1 MKPKMKRAVQEIIY
15 IEKNRP
21 KTGNKQI
28 KGEEM

>member
-1 MKPKMKRAVQEIIY
+1 MNRAVQEIIY
-15 IEKNRP
+15 MEKNRQ